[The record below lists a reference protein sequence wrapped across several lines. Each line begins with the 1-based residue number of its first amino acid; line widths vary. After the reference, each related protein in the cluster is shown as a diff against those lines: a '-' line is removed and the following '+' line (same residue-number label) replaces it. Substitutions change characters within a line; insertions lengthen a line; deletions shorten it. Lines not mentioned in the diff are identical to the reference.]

1 MEKMKL
7 QMMQAMNI
15 KDPKEL
21 QRMAREYCKDMAVEL
36 TLPAYHRLATQ
47 ISRSITK
54 NRDAFDA
61 MSATDKVVQLMK
73 AVMEDEE
80 IVEGFKMAMDREDK
94 EAMISPELSGDKR
107 AAGNAAFQKKKDE
120 QALNLYS
127 EAAMASLVTTEEG
140 RKDAALAL
148 ANRSAVWIK
157 LKKYSECLDDLE
169 AAQLFG
175 YPTNILYKVV
185 DRQAKCLAAL
195 GRIEEAC
202 TSYNRVI
209 LLLKQSNLDADKQEA
224 WKKDVN
230 AELQKLK
237 NTKVPEES
245 IAAEKSLLASTNSRI
260 PQFSNAVELVYS
272 PLVGRHGLATRDIEV
287 GEVLMVD
294 TATTVHLLCGT
305 RLTNCTNCAARV
317 NPTTAKPSPVT
328 PTARFCCSGCL
339 KTGMETYHPVEAKTN
354 VQKLFWSKKRG
365 EV

>member
-1 MEKMKL
+1 
-7 QMMQAMNI
+7 
-15 KDPKEL
+15 
-21 QRMAREYCKDMAVEL
+21 
-36 TLPAYHRLATQ
+36 
-47 ISRSITK
+47 
-54 NRDAFDA
+54 
-61 MSATDKVVQLMK
+61 MK

-80 IVEGFKMAMDREDK
+80 IVEGFKMAMDRVSSYFLFQNILLRESRLCGKKPFSMMPLIQEDK

-127 EAAMASLVTTEEG
+127 EAAMSSLVTTEEG

-209 LLLKQSNLDADKQEA
+209 LLLKQSNLDAD
-224 WKKDVN
+224 
-230 AELQKLK
+230 
-237 NTKVPEES
+237 
-245 IAAEKSLLASTNSRI
+245 
-260 PQFSNAVELVYS
+260 PQVMSQMW
-272 PLVGRHGLATRDIEV
+272 D
-287 GEVLMVD
+287 
-294 TATTVHLLCGT
+294 
-305 RLTNCTNCAARV
+305 
-317 NPTTAKPSPVT
+317 
-328 PTARFCCSGCL
+328 
-339 KTGMETYHPVEAKTN
+339 
-354 VQKLFWSKKRG
+354 
-365 EV
+365 

>member
-1 MEKMKL
+1 MSPFT
-7 QMMQAMNI
+7 
-15 KDPKEL
+15 DPFNF
-21 QRMAREYCKDMAVEL
+21 Q
-36 TLPAYHRLATQ
+36 
-47 ISRSITK
+47 
-54 NRDAFDA
+54 
-61 MSATDKVVQLMK
+61 
-73 AVMEDEE
+73 
-80 IVEGFKMAMDREDK
+80 EDK

-107 AAGNAAFQKKKDE
+107 AAGNTAFQKKKDE

-157 LKKYSECLDDLE
+157 MKKYSECLDDLE

-195 GRIEEAC
+195 GRIEEAR

-230 AELQKLK
+230 AELEKLK
-237 NTKVPEES
+237 TAKVGEEES
-245 IAAEKSLLASTNSRI
+245 TAAETSLLARPNPRI
-260 PQFSNAVELVYS
+260 PQFSDAIELVYS
-272 PLVGRHGLATRDIEV
+272 PLVGRHGIATRDIEV

-317 NPTTAKPSPVT
+317 NPTTGKPSPVT
-328 PTARFCCSGCL
+328 PTAR
-339 KTGMETYHPVEAKTN
+339 
-354 VQKLFWSKKRG
+354 
-365 EV
+365 